1 LRRLAIV
8 SDTHVPDFARALPA
22 WLLRLAERSDLI
34 VHAGDVTAAGVLDEL
49 AALAPVTVALGNLD
63 RDEVAAWGAAPV
75 ARVAVEGLA
84 IAVVH
89 DAGRRDGRGPRLVRR
104 FPDADVVVFGHSHQ
118 PELRREGGVWLVNPG
133 SPTWKR
139 REPVATAVSAT
150 VDGRSFEATLVA
162 GDA

>member
-8 SDTHVPDFARALPA
+8 SDTHVPDFARELPA

-34 VHAGDVTAAGVLDEL
+34 VHAGDVTTAGVLDAL
-49 AALAPVTVALGNLD
+49 AALAPVTVVLGNLD
-63 RDEVAAWGAAPV
+63 RGEVAAWGAEQV
-75 ARVAVEGLA
+75 ARLTVEELT

-89 DAGRRDGRGPRLVRR
+89 DAGRREGRGRRLIRR

-118 PELRREGGVWLVNPG
+118 PELRREGDVWLVNPG

-139 REPVATAVSAT
+139 REPAATAVAAT
-150 VDGRSFEATLVA
+150 VNGRSFEATLVH